1 MESYSYFKLDLK
13 PKISLSKSSVS
24 LFLCYALKKH
34 KNLAYICEDSYSL
47 KRLRDEIERIDPTV
61 KVVIFPEF
69 DCPLLS
75 NLSPTKTIIKERIL
89 CFYNLIYNKSKT
101 IFLASIKSLLL
112 KVIPKQRLE
121 KKRLKISLNKINSF
135 ERINNYLSTQMYERV
150 EFVRNPGEYAV
161 RGDIIDIYS
170 PNEKH
175 PLRILFDFDEIE
187 SLYLYDKNTQKSKTK
202 IDEYYLFPA
211 TEIIFDDDAIRN
223 FRENYRKYKFSN
235 KEEYYNSISNKILL
249 PGSDQFYPIIYDKY
263 DSILEYLCNYFF
275 FFPSDFENILKKK
288 NKSLEDDISEINSLF
303 LKQNNFISNKS
314 EIDKI
319 LKRNQIHYLY
329 NYFLNDKSFQIFS
342 EEDFISNDKNKNKI
356 KFLRNI
362 KKVNKQMIF
371 CFESHSNRK
380 QITNYFNNSNLKFE
394 EINKIEI
401 SDLKSS
407 DSKIKIFNLSIQS
420 SFLLKIN
427 NSDVLFL
434 SENDFFDK
442 IIKRKTAKYKT
453 NEDNL
458 INEFSQLSV
467 GDLVVHIDHGVG
479 KFIGLR
485 NNDINGFNQDF
496 IELQYHNNDKL
507 LIPIENLELISRY
520 GSDDKNPNLDKLG
533 LQNWQNRKAIIKNKI
548 KDIAKELVRTAAERK
563 LIKADKIFP
572 NKFEYEKFSSL
583 FEFTETSDQIKAIE
597 QIENDFISGN
607 PMDRLICGDVG
618 FGKTEIAM
626 RAAFI
631 AASAGYQVAMIC
643 PKVLLVNQHFS
654 TFRKRFS
661 SFNYQISKISRLES
675 SADKEE
681 IKKKLSYGLTNIII
695 GSHALL
701 SEKIEFKKLGLII
714 IDEEQSFGVQQK
726 EKLKKL
732 KPNCHILTLS
742 ATPIPRTLQSSFLK
756 IRQISLIK
764 TPPVN
769 RINIKTFLMLY
780 DDNFLKKIIEFELKR
795 NGQIYFV
802 TPRIN
807 DQFLIKKKLIKIFP
821 KLKFSI
827 INGKLNANDIEQIY
841 SDFFEKKIDLLI
853 STAMIESGLDNSNV
867 NTIII
872 DKPYLFGLS
881 QLYQLRGR
889 VGRSSV
895 QAYAYLMLEKNI
907 NLNEDRMTRLKII
920 SKIEKLGSGF
930 SIAARDLDMRG
941 GGNIIGSEQSGHIRE
956 VGVELY
962 YKMINETINEIK
974 NLDISE
980 TDWSPTIK
988 LGFSFNIPDNYVS
1001 NLETRMSIYRNISQ
1015 ITKNSELTDMIDDL
1029 IDRYGKLPESF
1040 NNLFKIIEIKILSKS
1055 NNIKKIDE
1063 SINGYVIEF
1072 REGKIDYADKL
1083 ISLSNSNPEK
1093 IRLLPKSKIMYVTI
1107 SKEKIK
1113 KIIELKDFLNLIS
1126 RFQNESQSEIR

>member
-1 MESYSYFKLDLK
+1 MESYSYFKLNLK
-13 PKISLSKSSVS
+13 TKISLSQSSIS
-24 LFLCYALKKH
+24 LLLCYALKKH
-34 KNLAYICEDSYSL
+34 NKLAYFCEDTGSL
-47 KRLRDEIERIDPTV
+47 KRLKNEIESIDPSV
-61 KVVIFPEF
+61 NIVVFPEF
-69 DCPLLS
+69 DCPFFS
-75 NLSPTKTIIKERIL
+75 NLSPTKIIITERMQ
-89 CFYNLIYNKSKT
+89 CFYNLIFNNNSKT
-101 IFLASIKSLLL
+101 IFLASVQSILL
-112 KVIPKQRLE
+112 KVIPK
-121 KKRLKISLNKINSF
+121 KRLSNLRLRISEDKKHTF
-135 ERINNYLSTQMYERV
+135 EGIVSYLSSQMYERV
-150 EFVRNPGEYAV
+150 EFVRNPGEFSV

-187 SLYLYDKNTQKSKTK
+187 SLFLFDKNTQKSKNQVK
-202 IDEYYLFPA
+202 EYYLFPT
-211 TEIIFDDDAIRN
+211 TEIIFNDDEIRK
-223 FRENYRKYKFSN
+223 FRENYRKLKFQ
-235 KEEYYNSISNKILL
+235 KEEYYNSISNKIFL

-263 DSILEYLCNYFF
+263 DSILEYLDDYCFF
-275 FFPSDFENILKKK
+275 ITNNFENILKKK
-288 NKSLEDDISEINSLF
+288 TSTIDDDFIETNSQF
-303 LKQNNFISNKS
+303 LKQNNFISKKS
-314 EIDKI
+314 EIDSFLRK
-319 LKRNQIHYLY
+319 NQIYYLY
-329 NYFLNDKSFQIFS
+329 NYFLNDEKFQIFS
-342 EEDFISNDKNKNKI
+342 EENFLTNDKNKNKNQ
-356 KFLRNI
+356 FLKNI
-362 KKVNKQMIF
+362 KQLTKQVIF
-371 CFESHSNRK
+371 CVESNSNKKKIINYIKNSKLEFEELK
-380 QITNYFNNSNLKFE
+380 KLEITNLNSIDK
-394 EINKIEI
+394 KIY
-401 SDLKSS
+401 
-407 DSKIKIFNLSIQS
+407 IFDLSIQS

-427 NSDVLFL
+427 SNDVLFL
-434 SENDFFDK
+434 SENDFFSK
-442 IIKRKTAKYKT
+442 ITKRKTADYKV
-453 NEDNL
+453 NADNL

-496 IELQYHNNDKL
+496 IELQYQNNDKL

-520 GSDDKNPNLDKLG
+520 GSDDNNPNLDKLG

-563 LIKADKIFP
+563 LVNADKILP
-572 NKFEYEKFSSL
+572 NSFEYEKFSSL

-597 QIENDFISGN
+597 QIENDLLSGD

-631 AASAGYQVAMIC
+631 VVSAGYQVAMIC

-654 TFRKRFS
+654 TFKKRFS
-661 SFNYQISKISRLES
+661 NFNYQISKISRLES
-675 SADKEE
+675 DADKKN
-681 IKKKLSYGLTNIII
+681 IRKKLSSGIIDIAI

-742 ATPIPRTLQSSFLK
+742 ATPIPRTLQSSFFK

-780 DDNFLKKIIEFELKR
+780 DDNFLKKIIDKELKR

-807 DQFLIKKKLIKIFP
+807 DQNLIKKKLLKIHP
-821 KLKFSI
+821 NLKFAI
-827 INGKLNANDIEQIY
+827 INGKLSSNDIEKIY
-841 SDFFEKKIDLLI
+841 TDFFEKKIDLLI

-920 SKIEKLGSGF
+920 SKIDKLGSGF
-930 SIAARDLDMRG
+930 SIAAKDLDMRG

-962 YKMINETINEIK
+962 YKMINETINEIQ
-974 NLDISE
+974 NIDINE
-980 TDWSPTIK
+980 TDWSPLIK

-1001 NLETRMSIYRNISQ
+1001 NLDTRMSIYRNISQ
-1015 ITKNSELTDMIDDL
+1015 ITKNSELRDMINDL

-1040 NNLFKIIEIKILSKS
+1040 NNLFKIIEIKILSKR

-1063 SINGYVIEF
+1063 SVDGYVIEF
-1072 REGKIDYADKL
+1072 REGKVDFADKI
-1083 ISLSNSNPEK
+1083 ISLANSNPEK

-1107 SKEKIK
+1107 SKQKVK
-1113 KIIELKDFLNLIS
+1113 KIIELKDFLSLIS
-1126 RFQNESQSEIR
+1126 NFKNEN